1 MKFPVPCWWGART
14 APSGSLLRIIG
25 LAALLPLAGLL
36 TACSVV
42 KLAYNQAPEL
52 AYLQLDGY
60 FDFNDAQTSRVKDEL
75 VKVQRWH
82 RSTQLPAYS
91 EFLKKWQ
98 GLLPG
103 ELDEAT
109 VCSAVAEVRGSL
121 LNISARSEPIVAEL
135 APTLDPQQ
143 LKHLQRKFGKL
154 NRDYQRDF
162 IEGTPAERLE
172 KRFDKA
178 VSRAE
183 MLYGTLDEKQLAVLR
198 KQMDQSAFDA
208 GIALAEHRR
217 RQQDALQTL
226 TPLIKGA
233 ATPAQA
239 APAVRAYFERSMNSP
254 NPAYRAYQER
264 FTRDNCRTL
273 ALLHNSTTP
282 AQRAKAVETLG
293 NYARDFTLLA
303 SQDDAAGRK
312 VSRAE
317 GGWVLALQEYLLLAG
332 EG

>member
-1 MKFPVPCWWGART
+1 MKFPVPCLWDAR
-14 APSGSLLRIIG
+14 AAQSWSLLRIIR
-25 LAALLPLAGLL
+25 LAGLL
-36 TACSVV
+36 GLAGLLAACSVV

-52 AYLQLDGY
+52 VYLQLDGY

-91 EFLKKWQ
+91 EFLRKWQ

-103 ELDEAT
+103 ELDEAK
-109 VCSAVAEVRGSL
+109 VCSAVGEMRSSL
-121 LNISARSEPIVAEL
+121 LSISARSEPIVAEL
-135 APTLDPQQ
+135 APTLDQQQ
-143 LKHLQRKFGKL
+143 LKHLQRKFSKL

-162 IEGTPAERLE
+162 IDGTPAERLE

-183 MLYGTLDEKQLAVLR
+183 MLYGSLEEKQLAVLR
-198 KQMDQSAFDA
+198 RQMEQSAFDA
-208 GIALAEHRR
+208 HIALAEHRR

-226 TPLIKGA
+226 GPLINGA
-233 ATPAQA
+233 ATRAQA
-239 APAVRAYFERSMNSP
+239 APAVRAYFERSANSP
-254 NPAYRAYQER
+254 NPAYRNYQDR

-282 AQRAKAVETLG
+282 EQRAKAVETLG
-293 NYARDFTLLA
+293 NYARDFTILA
-303 SQDDAAGRK
+303 SQDDGASRK
-312 VSRAE
+312 VSTAATGQR
-317 GGWVLALQEYLLLAG
+317 LALGL
-332 EG
+332 

>member
-1 MKFPVPCWWGART
+1 MKFPVPCVWGAHT
-14 APSGSLLRIIG
+14 AQSGRLLRIIG
-25 LAALLPLAGLL
+25 LAALLALAGLL

-42 KLAYNQAPEL
+42 KLVYNQAPEL

-60 FDFNDAQTSRVKDEL
+60 FDFSDAQTSWVKDEL

-98 GLLPG
+98 GLLPD
-103 ELDEAT
+103 ELDEAK
-109 VCSAVAEVRGSL
+109 VCSAVDEVRSSL
-121 LNISARSEPIVAEL
+121 LSLSDRSESVVAAL
-135 APTLDPQQ
+135 TPTLEQQQ
-143 LKHLQRKFGKL
+143 LNYLQRKFSKL

-162 IEGTPAERLE
+162 IDGSSDERLK

-183 MLYGTLDEKQLAVLR
+183 MLYGALEDKQLAVLR
-198 KQMDQSAFDA
+198 MQMAQSVFD
-208 GIALAEHRR
+208 GSVTLAEHRR

-226 TPLIKGA
+226 APLIKGA
-233 ATPAQA
+233 ASTAQA
-239 APAVRAYFERSMNSP
+239 TPAVRAYFERSMNSP
-254 NPAYRAYQER
+254 NAAYRSYR
-264 FTRDNCRTL
+264 DKFTRDNCRTF

-293 NYARDFTLLA
+293 NYARDFTILA
-303 SQDDAAGRK
+303 SQDDAASRK
-312 VSRAE
+312 VSSVAADRL
-317 GGWVLALQEYLLLAG
+317 LALG
-332 EG
+332 F

>member
-1 MKFPVPCWWGART
+1 MKFPVYCLWGAR
-14 APSGSLLRIIG
+14 AARSGSLLRIIG

-60 FDFNDAQTSRVKDEL
+60 FDFSDAQTSRVKDEL

-82 RSTQLPAYS
+82 RNTQLPAYS
-91 EFLKKWQ
+91 DFLKKWQ

-109 VCSAVAEVRGSL
+109 VCSAAGEVRSSL
-121 LNISARSEPIVAEL
+121 LSISGRSESIVAEL
-135 APTLDPQQ
+135 APTLDRQQ
-143 LKHLQRKFGKL
+143 LNYLQRKFSKL

-172 KRFDKA
+172 KRLDKA
-178 VSRAE
+178 ISRAE
-183 MLYGTLDEKQLAVLR
+183 ILYGTLEDRQLAVLR
-198 KQMDQSAFDA
+198 AQMAQSAFDA
-208 GIALAEHRR
+208 NIALAEHRR

-226 TPLIKGA
+226 TPLISGA

-254 NPAYRAYQER
+254 NPAYRAYQDR
-264 FTRDNCRTL
+264 LTRDNCRTL

-293 NYARDFTLLA
+293 NYARDFTILAAQDPAPGRRVSSAATGQLLA
-303 SQDDAAGRK
+303 LGF
-312 VSRAE
+312 
-317 GGWVLALQEYLLLAG
+317 
-332 EG
+332 

>member
-1 MKFPVPCWWGART
+1 
-14 APSGSLLRIIG
+14 LLRIIG

-36 TACSVV
+36 GACTVV

-91 EFLKKWQ
+91 DLLKRWQ

-103 ELDEAT
+103 ELDEAR
-109 VCSAVAEVRGSL
+109 VCSAVGEVRSSL
-121 LNISARSEPIVAEL
+121 LNLSARSEPVVAEL
-135 APTLDPQQ
+135 APTLDRQQ
-143 LKHLQRKFGKL
+143 LKFLQRKFNKL

-162 IEGTPAERLE
+162 MEGTPAERLE
-172 KRFDKA
+172 KRLDKA

-183 MLYGTLDEKQLAVLR
+183 MLYGTLEEKQLAVLR
-198 KQMDQSAFDA
+198 LQMAQSVFDA
-208 GIALAEHRR
+208 SISLAEHRR

-226 TPLIKGA
+226 APLINGA
-233 ATPAQA
+233 ATVGQA
-239 APAVRAYFERSMNSP
+239 APAVRAYFERSINSP
-254 NPAYRAYQER
+254 NPAYRAYQDR
-264 FTRDNCRTL
+264 LTRDNCRTL

-293 NYARDFTLLA
+293 NYARDFTILA
-303 SQDDAAGRK
+303 SQDRPRGHG
-312 VSRAE
+312 VSL
-317 GGWVLALQEYLLLAG
+317 GVTGQLLALG
-332 EG
+332 F

>member
-1 MKFPVPCWWGART
+1 MKFPVPCLWDAR
-14 APSGSLLRIIG
+14 AAQSGSLLRIIR
-25 LAALLPLAGLL
+25 LAGVLGL
-36 TACSVV
+36 SGVLAACSVV

-52 AYLQLDGY
+52 AYLQLDTY
-60 FDFNDAQTSRVKDEL
+60 FDFSDAQTSRVKDEL

-103 ELDEAT
+103 ELDEAK
-109 VCSAVAEVRGSL
+109 VCSAVDDVRSSL

-135 APTLDPQQ
+135 APTLEPQQ
-143 LKHLQRKFGKL
+143 LKHLQRKFNKL

-162 IEGTPAERLE
+162 IDGTPAERLE

-183 MLYGTLDEKQLAVLR
+183 MLYGTLEEKQRAVLR
-198 KQMDQSAFDA
+198 RQMEQSVFDA
-208 GIALAEHRR
+208 GLALAEHRR

-226 TPLIKGA
+226 APLINGA
-233 ATPAQA
+233 AKLGQA
-239 APAVRAYFERSMNSP
+239 APAVRAYFERSLNSP

-264 FTRDNCRTL
+264 FRRDNCKTL

-282 AQRAKAVETLG
+282 AQRANAVETLG
-293 NYARDFTLLA
+293 NYARDFTILA
-303 SQDDAAGRK
+303 SQDDGGGRRTSSTAAGQL
-312 VSRAE
+312 
-317 GGWVLALQEYLLLAG
+317 LALGL
-332 EG
+332 

>member
-1 MKFPVPCWWGART
+1 MKFPVSGWWGARR
-14 APSGSLLRIIG
+14 APSGFLLRIIG

-36 TACSVV
+36 GACTVV

-91 EFLKKWQ
+91 DLLKRWQ

-103 ELDEAT
+103 ELDEAR
-109 VCSAVAEVRGSL
+109 VCSAVGEVRSSL
-121 LNISARSEPIVAEL
+121 LNLSARSEPVVAEL
-135 APTLDPQQ
+135 APTLDRQQ
-143 LKHLQRKFGKL
+143 LKFLQRKFNKL

-162 IEGTPAERLE
+162 MEGTPAERLE
-172 KRFDKA
+172 KRLDKA

-183 MLYGTLDEKQLAVLR
+183 MLYGTLEEKQLAVLR
-198 KQMDQSAFDA
+198 LQMAQSVFDA
-208 GIALAEHRR
+208 SISLAEHRR

-226 TPLIKGA
+226 APLINGA
-233 ATPAQA
+233 ATVGQA
-239 APAVRAYFERSMNSP
+239 APAVRAYFERSINSP
-254 NPAYRAYQER
+254 NPAYRAYQDR
-264 FTRDNCRTL
+264 LTRDNCRTL

-293 NYARDFTLLA
+293 NYARDFTILA
-303 SQDDAAGRK
+303 SQDRPRGQG
-312 VSRAE
+312 VSL
-317 GGWVLALQEYLLLAG
+317 GVTGQLLALG
-332 EG
+332 F

>member
-1 MKFPVPCWWGART
+1 MKFPVSCWWGARA
-14 APSGSLLRIIG
+14 APSVSLLRIIG

-52 AYLQLDGY
+52 AYLQLDSY
-60 FDFNDAQTSRVKDEL
+60 FDFNDVQTSRVKDEL

-82 RSTQLPAYS
+82 RNTQLPAYS
-91 EFLKKWQ
+91 EFLRKWQ

-103 ELDEAT
+103 DIDEAG
-109 VCSAVAEVRGSL
+109 VCSAVAEVRSSL
-121 LNISARSEPIVAEL
+121 LALSARSQPMVAEL
-135 APTLDPQQ
+135 APTLDQQQ

-162 IEGTPAERLE
+162 IDGTPAEQLE
-172 KRFDKA
+172 KRLDKA

-183 MLYGTLDEKQLAVLR
+183 MLYGTLEEAQLVVLR
-198 KQMDQSAFDA
+198 RQMQQSAFDA
-208 GIALAEHRR
+208 GVALAEHRR

-226 TPLIKGA
+226 APLVNGV

-239 APAVRAYFERSMNSP
+239 LPAVRAYFERSMNSP
-254 NPAYRAYQER
+254 NAAYRSYQER

-282 AQRAKAVETLG
+282 AQRARAVETVG
-293 NYARDFTLLA
+293 NYIRDFTILAAQDRAGGARVSFAEPGPLLA
-303 SQDDAAGRK
+303 LG
-312 VSRAE
+312 
-317 GGWVLALQEYLLLAG
+317 L
-332 EG
+332 

>member
-14 APSGSLLRIIG
+14 APSVSLLRIIG

-60 FDFNDAQTSRVKDEL
+60 FDFNDVQTGRVKDEL
-75 VKVQRWH
+75 VQVQRWH

-91 EFLKKWQ
+91 ELLKRWQ
-98 GLLPG
+98 TMLPG
-103 ELDEAT
+103 ELDEAR
-109 VCSAVAEVRGSL
+109 VCSAVAEVRSSL
-121 LNISARSEPIVAEL
+121 LSISARSEPMVAEL
-135 APTLDPQQ
+135 APTLDRQQ
-143 LKHLQRKFGKL
+143 LNYLQRKFSKL

-162 IEGTPAERLE
+162 MAGTPAERLE
-172 KRFDKA
+172 KRLDKA

-183 MLYGTLDEKQLAVLR
+183 MLYGTLEEKQLAVLR
-198 KQMDQSAFDA
+198 QQMEQSAFDA

-226 TPLIKGA
+226 TPLISGA

-239 APAVRAYFERSMNSP
+239 APAVRAYFERSVSSP
-254 NPAYRAYQER
+254 NPAYRSYQDR
-264 FTRDNCRTL
+264 LTRDNCRTL

-293 NYARDFTLLA
+293 NYVRDFTILA

-312 VSRAE
+312 AASTAT
-317 GGWVLALQEYLLLAG
+317 GQSLALG
-332 EG
+332 F

>member
-1 MKFPVPCWWGART
+1 MKFPVSCWWGARA
-14 APSGSLLRIIG
+14 APSVSLLRIIG

-52 AYLQLDGY
+52 AYLQLDSY
-60 FDFNDAQTSRVKDEL
+60 FDFNDVQTSRVKDEL

-82 RSTQLPAYS
+82 RNTQLPAYS
-91 EFLKKWQ
+91 EFLRKWQ

-103 ELDEAT
+103 DIDEAG
-109 VCSAVAEVRGSL
+109 VCSAVAEVRSSL
-121 LNISARSEPIVAEL
+121 LALSARSQPMVAEL
-135 APTLDPQQ
+135 APTLDQQQ

-162 IEGTPAERLE
+162 IDGTPAEQLE
-172 KRFDKA
+172 KRLDKA

-183 MLYGTLDEKQLAVLR
+183 MLYGTLEKAQLVVLR
-198 KQMDQSAFDA
+198 RQMQQSAFDA
-208 GIALAEHRR
+208 GVALAEHRR

-226 TPLIKGA
+226 APLVNGV

-239 APAVRAYFERSMNSP
+239 LPAVRAYFERSMNSP
-254 NPAYRAYQER
+254 NAAYRSYQER

-282 AQRAKAVETLG
+282 AQRARAVETVG
-293 NYARDFTLLA
+293 NYIRDFTILAAQDKAGGARVSFAEPGPLLA
-303 SQDDAAGRK
+303 LG
-312 VSRAE
+312 
-317 GGWVLALQEYLLLAG
+317 L
-332 EG
+332 

>member
-1 MKFPVPCWWGART
+1 MKFPVYCLWGART
-14 APSGSLLRIIG
+14 PRSGSLLRIIG
-25 LAALLPLAGLL
+25 LAAVLPLAGLL

-60 FDFNDAQTSRVKDEL
+60 FDFNDVQTGRVKDEL

-82 RSTQLPAYS
+82 RNTQLPAYS
-91 EFLKKWQ
+91 EFLNRWQ

-103 ELDEAT
+103 ELDEAR
-109 VCSAVAEVRGSL
+109 VCSAAGEVRSSL
-121 LNISARSEPIVAEL
+121 LTISARSESIVADL
-135 APTLDPQQ
+135 APTLDRQQ
-143 LKHLQRKFGKL
+143 LNYLQRKFSKL

-162 IEGTPAERLE
+162 IEGTPAQRLE
-172 KRFDKA
+172 KRIDKA
-178 VSRAE
+178 ISRAE
-183 MLYGTLDEKQLAVLR
+183 MLYGTLEEKQLAVLR
-198 KQMDQSAFDA
+198 AQMAQSAFDA
-208 GIALAEHRR
+208 NIALAEHRR

-226 TPLIKGA
+226 APLINGA

-254 NPAYRAYQER
+254 NPAYRAYQDR
-264 FTRDNCRTL
+264 LTRDNCRAW

-293 NYARDFTLLA
+293 NYARDFTTLA
-303 SQDDAAGRK
+303 SQDGAANR
-312 VSRAE
+312 RASSATS
-317 GGWVLALQEYLLLAG
+317 GQLLALG
-332 EG
+332 F

>member
-1 MKFPVPCWWGART
+1 MKFPVSCLWGARR
-14 APSGSLLRIIG
+14 APSVSLLRIIG

-60 FDFNDAQTSRVKDEL
+60 FDFSDTQTSRVKDEL

-82 RSTQLPAYS
+82 RNTQLPAYS
-91 EFLKKWQ
+91 EVLKKWQ
-98 GLLPG
+98 GWLPG
-103 ELDEAT
+103 ELDEAR
-109 VCSAVAEVRGSL
+109 VCSAAGEVRNSL
-121 LNISARSEPIVAEL
+121 LTLSARSESIVAEL
-135 APTLDPQQ
+135 APTLDRQQ
-143 LKHLQRKFGKL
+143 LNYLQRKFSKL

-172 KRFDKA
+172 KRLDKA

-183 MLYGTLDEKQLAVLR
+183 MLYGTLEDRQLAVLR
-198 KQMDQSAFDA
+198 KQMEQSAFDA
-208 GIALAEHRR
+208 TIALAEHRR

-226 TPLIKGA
+226 APLINGA

-239 APAVRAYFERSMNSP
+239 TPVVRAYFERSMNSP
-254 NPAYRAYQER
+254 NPAYRAYQDR
-264 FTRDNCRTL
+264 LTRDNCRTL

-293 NYARDFTLLA
+293 NYARDFTILA
-303 SQDDAAGRK
+303 SQDEAPGRRVSSAPAGPL
-312 VSRAE
+312 
-317 GGWVLALQEYLLLAG
+317 LALG
-332 EG
+332 FGM

>member
-1 MKFPVPCWWGART
+1 MKFPVSCLWGART
-14 APSGSLLRIIG
+14 AQPGSLLRIIG

-60 FDFNDAQTSRVKDEL
+60 FDFSDAQTGRVKDEL

-82 RSTQLPAYS
+82 RNTQLPAYS

-98 GLLPG
+98 GMLAG
-103 ELDEAT
+103 ELDEAR
-109 VCSAVAEVRGSL
+109 VCSAVAEVRSSL
-121 LNISARSEPIVAEL
+121 LAISARSEPMVAEL
-135 APTLDPQQ
+135 APTLDRQQ
-143 LKHLQRKFGKL
+143 LKFLERKFSKL

-162 IEGTPAERLE
+162 LDGTPAQRLE

-178 VSRAE
+178 AGRAE
-183 MLYGTLDEKQLAVLR
+183 ILYGTLEDKQLTALR
-198 KQMDQSAFDA
+198 QQLEQSAFDA
-208 GIALAEHRR
+208 DIALAEHRR

-226 TPLIKGA
+226 APLIQGA

-239 APAVRAYFERSMNSP
+239 APAVRAYFERSLNSP
-254 NPAYRAYQER
+254 NPAYRSYQDR
-264 FTRDNCRTL
+264 FTRDSCKTL

-282 AQRAKAVETLG
+282 AQRAKAIQTLG
-293 NYARDFTLLA
+293 NYARDFTILA
-303 SQDDAAGRK
+303 SQDDATSRR
-312 VSRAE
+312 VS
-317 GGWVLALQEYLLLAG
+317 GTTTGQLLALG
-332 EG
+332 F

>member
-1 MKFPVPCWWGART
+1 
-14 APSGSLLRIIG
+14 LLRIIG

-60 FDFNDAQTSRVKDEL
+60 FDFSDAQTSRVKDEL

-91 EFLKKWQ
+91 ELLKKWQ
-98 GLLPG
+98 ALLPG
-103 ELDEAT
+103 ELDEAK
-109 VCSAVAEVRGSL
+109 VCSAANEVRNSL
-121 LNISARSEPIVAEL
+121 LAISAQSEPLVAGL
-135 APTLDPQQ
+135 APMLDQQQ
-143 LKHLQRKFGKL
+143 LKFLQRKFARL

-162 IEGTPAERLE
+162 IAGTPAERLE
-172 KRFDKA
+172 KRLDKA

-183 MLYGTLDEKQLAVLR
+183 MLYGTLEEKQLEVLR
-198 KQMDQSAFDA
+198 RQMALSAFDGA
-208 GIALAEHRR
+208 IALAEHRR

-226 TPLIKGA
+226 APLIQGGA
-233 ATPAQA
+233 TAAQA
-239 APAVRAYFERSMNSP
+239 APAVRAYFERSINSP
-254 NPAYRAYQER
+254 NPAYRSYQDR
-264 FTRDNCRTL
+264 LTQDNCRTF

-293 NYARDFTLLA
+293 NYARDFTILA
-303 SQDDAAGRK
+303 SQDDAASRR
-312 VSRAE
+312 VSGAAA
-317 GGWVLALQEYLLLAG
+317 GHLLALG
-332 EG
+332 F

>member
-1 MKFPVPCWWGART
+1 MKFPVSGWWGARR
-14 APSGSLLRIIG
+14 APSGFLLRIIG

-36 TACSVV
+36 GACTVV

-91 EFLKKWQ
+91 DLLKRWQ

-103 ELDEAT
+103 ELDEAR
-109 VCSAVAEVRGSL
+109 VCSAVGEVRSSL
-121 LNISARSEPIVAEL
+121 LNLSARSEPVVAEL
-135 APTLDPQQ
+135 APTLDRQQ
-143 LKHLQRKFGKL
+143 LKFLQRKFNKL

-162 IEGTPAERLE
+162 MEGTPAERLE
-172 KRFDKA
+172 KRLDKA

-183 MLYGTLDEKQLAVLR
+183 MLYGTLEEKQLAVLR
-198 KQMDQSAFDA
+198 LQMAQSVFDA
-208 GIALAEHRR
+208 SISLAEHRR

-226 TPLIKGA
+226 APLINGA
-233 ATPAQA
+233 ATVGQA
-239 APAVRAYFERSMNSP
+239 APAVRAYFERSINSP
-254 NPAYRAYQER
+254 NPAYRAYQDR
-264 FTRDNCRTL
+264 LTRDNCRTL

-293 NYARDFTLLA
+293 NYARDFTILASLDRPRGQGVSLGVTGQLLA
-303 SQDDAAGRK
+303 LGF
-312 VSRAE
+312 
-317 GGWVLALQEYLLLAG
+317 
-332 EG
+332 